1 MEKVCSSSISGL
13 RNPVAWLNCSLDLH
27 CRTVGPCEGR
37 LGLRRLADKGLA
49 FFRQRPVSEANRPE
63 SEKGRKKALP
73 MTGGS
78 GDSWTRTNDPIDVND
93 VLYRLSHAT
102 MDFSIAVI
110 RSFSRTC

>member
-1 MEKVCSSSISGL
+1 MS
-13 RNPVAWLNCSLDLH
+13 W
-27 CRTVGPCEGR
+27 RTLEH
-37 LGLRRLADKGLA
+37 KG
-49 FFRQRPVSEANRPE
+49 FVDFSPEAGFWGKYARKK
-63 SEKGRKKALP
+63 KGRKKALP

>member
-37 LGLRRLADKGLA
+37 LGLRRLADKGLGV
-49 FFRQRPVSEANRPE
+49 FRQRPVSEANRPE

-102 MDFSIAVI
+102 MSFSIM
-110 RSFSRTC
+110 

>member
-27 CRTVGPCEGR
+27 CRTVGPCER
-37 LGLRRLADKGLA
+37 HLGLRRLADKGLGV
-49 FFRQRPVSEANRPE
+49 FSPEAGFWPTWRE
-63 SEKGRKKALP
+63 IKKERKKALP

-102 MDFSIAVI
+102 L
-110 RSFSRTC
+110 

>member
-1 MEKVCSSSISGL
+1 MAELFARPALPHRWLVRGPSGAEKVGGQGFRRFFARGRFL
-13 RNPVAWLNCSLDLH
+13 RQ
-27 CRTVGPCEGR
+27 TGR
-37 LGLRRLADKGLA
+37 KVKKG
-49 FFRQRPVSEANRPE
+49 E
-63 SEKGRKKALP
+63 KKALP

-102 MDFSIAVI
+102 MSFSIAVI